1 MTNYLL
7 LPGLGNSGP
16 AHWQSHFERISENFY
31 RIQQADWEKP
41 VCADWTARVDA
52 AVQKFDPATVV
63 LVAHSLGCLT
73 VAHWAAA
80 YPRSIKGA
88 LLVAPS
94 DPETPQYQT
103 FGSVGFTPVPTGKL
117 PFRTIVVASED
128 DPWVSL
134 ERATEFAENWGA
146 ELVNIGPA
154 GHISTD
160 DGYGHWSEGWDLV
173 KSLGK

>member
-16 AHWQSHFERISENFY
+16 EHWQSRFERISENFH
-31 RIQQADWEKP
+31 RIQQVNWEEP
-41 VCADWTARVDA
+41 VCADWVANVDA
-52 AVQKFDPATVV
+52 AVMQYDPATVV

-73 VAHWAAA
+73 VAHWAAK
-80 YPRSIKGA
+80 YPREIKGA

-94 DPETPQYQT
+94 DPATEAYRA
-103 FGSVGFTPVPTGKL
+103 FKSEGFTPVPTGKL

-134 ERATEFAENWGA
+134 ERAGEFAKNWGA

-154 GHISTD
+154 GHISSA
-160 DGYGHWSEGWDLV
+160 DGYGHWSEGWELV
-173 KSLGK
+173 KSL